1 MAKVKNTTGEHRTA
15 KGRLVLDGAELEVE
29 ADEVY
34 GFTCQPHWSGD
45 PERRNWVPAD
55 AEAQAIH
62 DEAEALA
69 NAVDEA
75 LAEDEPPAG
84 NASRDVWAAWVLA
97 AHPGVSEDDIK
108 DMGRDELR
116 DTYTTPEG

>member
-1 MAKVKNTTGEHRTA
+1 MTGVRNTTGEHRTA
-15 KGRLVLDGAELEVE
+15 KGRLVLDGAVLEVE

-55 AEAQAIH
+55 DEAQAIH
-62 DEAEALA
+62 DEADALA
-69 NAVDEA
+69 NAVEEA
-75 LAEDEPPAG
+75 LAEHEPPAG
-84 NASRDVWAAWVLA
+84 NASRDVWAAWVVAAGLA
-97 AHPGVSEDDIK
+97 TEDEIDG
-108 DMGRDELR
+108 MGRDELR